1 MPTSRY
7 ILITVITAA
16 AAIRYKYIP
25 TPRSRP
31 IAKGTK
37 ESTAAAAII
46 INGGLVLGETAVDEA
61 VLELGLFGWADSSS
75 DTHVAA
81 MTSAIIPAKLRADI
95 IKIVTLDCNYK
106 GQKIKKIC
114 E

>member
-16 AAIRYKYIP
+16 AAIRYNYIP

-37 ESTAAAAII
+37 ESTAAAAI

-61 VLELGLFGWADSSS
+61 VLELGLFGWVDSSS
-75 DTHVAA
+75 DTHVTA

-106 GQKIKKIC
+106 GQKKIKKRC

>member
-25 TPRSRP
+25 TQPSRP

-37 ESTAAAAII
+37 ESTAAAII

-61 VLELGLFGWADSSS
+61 VLELGLVAWADSSS

-81 MTSAIIPAKLRADI
+81 MASAIIPAKLRADI
-95 IKIVTLDCNYK
+95 IKIVALDCNYK

>member
-1 MPTSRY
+1 MPTIRY

-25 TPRSRP
+25 TPRNRP

-37 ESTAAAAII
+37 ESTAAAI

-61 VLELGLFGWADSSS
+61 VLELGLVAWADSSS

-81 MTSAIIPAKLRADI
+81 MTSAIIPAKLRAYI

-106 GQKIKKIC
+106 GQKNK
-114 E
+114 ENM